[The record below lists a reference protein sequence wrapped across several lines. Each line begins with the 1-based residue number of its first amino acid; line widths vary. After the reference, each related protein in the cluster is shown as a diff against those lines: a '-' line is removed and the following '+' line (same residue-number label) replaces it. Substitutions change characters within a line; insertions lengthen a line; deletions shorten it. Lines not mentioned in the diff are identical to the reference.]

1 MDKKEEKQIFD
12 PAFQA
17 QARLAIMA
25 ALISKTTLD
34 FKELKEITGTTD
46 GNLSTH
52 TIKLEEW
59 GYLKIKK
66 TFVGRR
72 PKSTYQLTT
81 KGKEA
86 FEKYVEAL
94 NNILLES

>member
-1 MDKKEEKQIFD
+1 MDKMEDKQVFD

-25 ALISKTTLD
+25 ALISKPTLD
-34 FKELKEITGTTD
+34 FKGLKEITGTTD

-59 GYLKIKK
+59 GYLEIKK
-66 TFVGRR
+66 SFVGRR
-72 PKSTYQLTT
+72 PHSTYTLTN
-81 KGKEA
+81 KGREA
-86 FEKYVEAL
+86 FKKYVETL
-94 NNILLES
+94 NNILKR